1 MKKKMYLNAVI
12 DDLPGSVIEC
22 VREGATKDV
31 LNDLHEDEQEATIT
45 FESKQNIVN
54 ILNFQLLL
62 IMFNLSTMQAIS
74 RGSVGWRER
83 SKNCII
89 AQVNW

>member
-12 DDLPGSVIEC
+12 DDLPDSVIEG
-22 VREGATKDV
+22 VREGVTKDV

-74 RGSVGWRER
+74 RGPVG
-83 SKNCII
+83 
-89 AQVNW
+89 

>member
-1 MKKKMYLNAVI
+1 MYRKMKKKICLNVVI
-12 DDLPGSVIEC
+12 DDLPDSTTEGA
-22 VREGATKDV
+22 REGATKDV
-31 LNDLHEDEQEATIT
+31 LNDLHQDEQEATIT

-74 RGSVGWRER
+74 RGSVG
-83 SKNCII
+83 
-89 AQVNW
+89 